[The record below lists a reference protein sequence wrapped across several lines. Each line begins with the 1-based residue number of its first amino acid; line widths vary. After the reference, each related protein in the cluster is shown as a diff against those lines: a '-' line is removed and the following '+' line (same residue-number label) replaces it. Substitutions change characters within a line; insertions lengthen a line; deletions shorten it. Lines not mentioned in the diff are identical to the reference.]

1 MSLAKPH
8 GVLTS
13 GFDLV
18 GDDMLLA
25 TMEGS
30 FWREG
35 GSVRVGNDTWELRR
49 QGWSTFR
56 LVRNNLDEAVARAQG
71 FFRSTF
77 EIDHAG
83 RTYRLARRSVWRRS
97 YAVLE
102 AGVEV
107 GSIEPTSAWT
117 NAAAVRLPDTMP
129 LQLQVFIVGV
139 VAIQWRRAQSASV
152 STTT

>member
-1 MSLAKPH
+1 MSLAKPT
-8 GVLTS
+8 GLLTS
-13 GFDLV
+13 GFDLI
-18 GDDMLLA
+18 GDDRLLA

-35 GSVRVGNDTWELRR
+35 GSVRVGNDVWELRR

-56 LVRNNLDEAVARAQG
+56 LVRNDVDEAVARHRG
-71 FFRSTF
+71 FFKNSF

-83 RTYRLARRSVWRRS
+83 RAYQLVQRSIWRRTFT
-97 YAVLE
+97 VLDG
-102 AGVEV
+102 GVEV
-107 GSIEPTSAWT
+107 GSIEPTSVWT

-139 VAIQWRRAQSASV
+139 VAIQWRRAQASSA
-152 STTT
+152 

>member
-35 GSVRVGNDTWELRR
+35 GSVRVGNDVWELRG

-56 LVRNNLDEAVARAQG
+56 LVRSDIDEAVARRQG
-71 FFRSTF
+71 SFKNSFK
-77 EIDHAG
+77 IDHAG
-83 RTYRLARRSVWRRS
+83 RTYQLVQRSIWRRTFT
-97 YAVLE
+97 VLDG
-102 AGVEV
+102 GVEV
-107 GSIEPTSAWT
+107 GTIEPTSVWT
-117 NAAAVRLPDTMP
+117 NAAAVRLPDAMP
-129 LQLQVFIVGV
+129 LQLQVFIVGI
-139 VAIQWRRAQSASV
+139 VAIQWRRAQDSSG
-152 STTT
+152 

>member
-1 MSLAKPH
+1 MSLAKPR
-8 GVLTS
+8 GLLTS

-35 GSVRVGNDTWELRR
+35 GSVRVGNDVWDLRR

-56 LVRNNLDEAVARAQG
+56 LVRGDVDEAVARRQG
-71 FFRSTF
+71 FFKYSF

-83 RTYRLARRSVWRRS
+83 RTYQLVQRSIWRRTFT
-97 YAVLE
+97 VLE
-102 AGVEV
+102 GGVEV
-107 GSIEPTSAWT
+107 GTIEPTSVWT

-129 LQLQVFIVGV
+129 LELQVFIVGV
-139 VAIQWRRAQSASV
+139 VAIQWRRAQDSSA
-152 STTT
+152 

>member
-1 MSLAKPH
+1 MSLAKPR
-8 GVLTS
+8 GLLTS

-35 GSVRVGNDTWELRR
+35 GSVRVGNDVWELRR

-56 LVRNNLDEAVARAQG
+56 LVRSDLDEAVARHQG
-71 FFRSTF
+71 FLKNSF

-83 RTYRLARRSVWRRS
+83 RTYELAQRSIWRRTFT
-97 YAVLE
+97 VLDG
-102 AGVEV
+102 GVEV

-117 NAAAVRLPDTMP
+117 NAAAVHLPDTMP
-129 LQLQVFIVGV
+129 LQLQVFLVGV
-139 VAIQWRRAQSASV
+139 VAIQWRRAQSSSA
-152 STTT
+152 

>member
-1 MSLAKPH
+1 MSLAKPR
-8 GVLTS
+8 GLLTS
-13 GFDLV
+13 GFDLL

-35 GSVRVGNDTWELRR
+35 GSVRVGNDVWELRR

-56 LVRNNLDEAVARAQG
+56 LVRNDVDEAVARHRG
-71 FFRSTF
+71 FFKNSF

-83 RTYRLARRSVWRRS
+83 RTYQLAQRSIWRRTF
-97 YAVLE
+97 AVLDG
-102 AGVEV
+102 GVEV
-107 GSIEPTSAWT
+107 GNIEPTSVWT
-117 NAAAVRLPDTMP
+117 NAAAVRLPDNMP

-139 VAIQWRRAQSASV
+139 VAIQWRRAQASSV
-152 STTT
+152 